1 MNGITQRS
9 SRAFQITS
17 MAILIVIAGLCL
29 MPLLMILS
37 GSITSEEEIYRSGF
51 KLIPG
56 EISLAAYR
64 ELFRWPETILRAY
77 GVTIL
82 TTLCGTALGLFFMSM
97 TGYVISRKEF
107 KYRNGIAFM
116 IYFTTLFQGGLI
128 PWYIL
133 IVKYLKLKDHLIVLI
148 LPYLILPF
156 LAILMKN
163 FMKGIPEEISE
174 SAKMDGANHFTIYSR
189 LILPLA
195 KPGLATIGLF
205 LALHYWND
213 WLLSSLYIKSS
224 EKFSLQ
230 FFLYNIIK
238 QEEFLRSDIAGQA
251 GSAGDSMMP
260 SESLKMATAIV
271 VTGPIVF
278 LYPYV
283 QRFFISGLTL
293 GAVKG

>member
-1 MNGITQRS
+1 MNGIIQRS